1 MMPRRKA
8 RTPKPAKPEN
18 HLYTH
23 PWKPEAKH
31 AEQLAA
37 LPEISGVMR
46 MVLTKLGYQVLM
58 RAGEHRVLA
67 PTCFADPTH
76 ATPEDAPERFPMIVK
91 GDKIVCETGG
101 HEITAKQLLEIR
113 SGGDPAK
120 MGELL
125 DEIRLGAPGLQ
136 RLYCFESGEEGADR
150 VVDPDPLAGLQH
162 LRLGDAKTVRRGVV
176 IEAPSLAIAQQ
187 LCGQIRDKLP
197 WCEHI
202 PLRHDGAVD
211 VRWHR
216 GWLTETEKRLL
227 RAQQQRDQQDLKE
240 TKAREL
246 RIFQMGQQQ

>member
-1 MMPRRKA
+1 MPRRKA
-8 RTPKPAKPEN
+8 KPAKPDN
-18 HLYTH
+18 HFHIH

-37 LPEISGVMR
+37 LPEISSVMR

-58 RAGEHRVLA
+58 RAGKHRVLA

-76 ATPEDAPERFPMIVK
+76 ATPEDAPECFPMIVK
-91 GDKIVCETGG
+91 GNKIVCETDG
-101 HEITAKQLLEIR
+101 HEITTKQLLEIR

-125 DEIRLGAPGLQ
+125 DEIRLGAPELQ
-136 RLYCFESGEEGADR
+136 RFYCFEADEEGTDR
-150 VVDPDPLAGLQH
+150 AVDPDPLAGLQY

-216 GWLTETEKRLL
+216 GWLTEPERRLL
-227 RAQQQRDQQDLKE
+227 RDQQELDQQEIKE
-240 TKAREL
+240 REAEHPHRSPSEDSGL
-246 RIFQMGQQQ
+246 